1 MSAEPTALTVPANY
15 EAEEAVLGS
24 LLIDNVAFYEV
35 APRLAAADFY
45 REKNGW
51 LYQAML
57 DLWLAGT
64 PVDFVTVVARLEQAG
79 TLQECGGPAYLA
91 GLLNQTPSA
100 VYAAH
105 YAGLVQQ
112 AAERRRLL
120 AVASQIAQLA
130 YTTEQP
136 ATVVAQ
142 GTALLAAAVRGA
154 NAEHFLSWDESFG
167 FWNDQQL
174 ERAAEHA
181 SGKPKLTLPWS
192 CLSFVHPL
200 RGGTLLAVT
209 AASSVGKT
217 AFAENL
223 AEFWARR
230 GFQVL
235 FAHFELSHQVML
247 DRRMARWSGEP
258 LAVIERGELT
268 AKMQQADDNI
278 LTWPGKVHY
287 QECSGWSVGRLVT
300 EARRRRQMGQCDVLI
315 LDYFNK
321 ASLEIAQGMNVTT
334 ARGLMVEAL
343 KTFAE
348 RERIPVVVL
357 AQLSKEG
364 KRQER
369 KTGADIRD
377 TGEIED
383 KCNLLITLDRPI
395 LNGPLLFGQRTIPAG
410 KRSPHTKV
418 RVDKQTIGDTGE
430 KDLIYIGERFMFVQP
445 QTKGAE

>member
-1 MSAEPTALTVPANY
+1 MSADPTVPANY

-24 LLIDNVAFYEV
+24 LLIDNGAFYEV
-35 APRLAAADFY
+35 APLLTAADFY
-45 REKNGW
+45 RQKNSW

-64 PVDFVTVVARLEQAG
+64 PVDFVTVVARLEQVG
-79 TLQECGGPAYLA
+79 TLQECGGLAYLTS
-91 GLLNQTPSA
+91 LLNQTPSA

-112 AAERRRLL
+112 AAARRRLL

-130 YTTEQP
+130 YTAEP
-136 ATVVAQ
+136 ATVVTQ
-142 GTALLAAAVRGA
+142 GTALLSAAVRSVTT
-154 NAEHFLSWDESFG
+154 ESFLSWDESFG

-174 ERAAEHA
+174 ERAAEYA
-181 SGKPKLTLPWS
+181 SGKPKLTLPWG
-192 CLSFVHPL
+192 CLSFVRPL

-209 AASSVGKT
+209 AGSSVGKT

-258 LAVIERGELT
+258 LEVIERGELT
-268 AKMQQADDNI
+268 ARMQQADDNI
-278 LTWPGKVHY
+278 LAWPGKVHY
-287 QECSGWSVGRLVT
+287 QECSGWSIGRLLT
-300 EARRRRQMGQCDVLI
+300 EARRRRQAGQCDVLI

-321 ASLEIAQGMNVTT
+321 ASLELAQGMNVTT

-348 RERIPVVVL
+348 REAAPVVVL

-395 LNGPLLFGQRTIPAG
+395 LNGPLLFGNRTIPAG

-430 KDLIYIGERFMFVQP
+430 KELIFIGERFMFVQP
-445 QTKGAE
+445 QTEKE